1 MTITSDDGDEEP
13 GRLLA
18 TLHSTQQGDDMAK
31 VLVFDVNE
39 TLLDLRALD
48 PIFERVFGE
57 AAARREWFGQM
68 LQSAFVSIII
78 DAYADFGATGGAAL
92 RMIAAKRGV
101 TLDQAD
107 LDAVKQTMREL
118 PAYPD
123 VRPALEQLRDAGF
136 RLATL
141 TNSTAEVGEAQVTN
155 AGLRDL
161 FEQTLS
167 ADTVRRLKPAP
178 EPYRMAAERL
188 GVGMG
193 DMMLVAAHFWDVAGA
208 MRAGCRAA
216 FVARPGQVL
225 DPLAPEP
232 DIVGKDL
239 TEVTAAI
246 IAAGG

>member
-1 MTITSDDGDEEP
+1 
-13 GRLLA
+13 
-18 TLHSTQQGDDMAK
+18 MAN

-48 PIFERVFGE
+48 PLFEKAFGD
-57 AAARREWFGQM
+57 ASARREWFGQM
-68 LQSAFVSIII
+68 LQSAFVSIIT
-78 DAYADFGATGGAAL
+78 DAYMDFGAIGGAAL

-101 TLDQAD
+101 TPDPAD
-107 LDAVKQTMREL
+107 LDAVKRTMREL

-123 VRPALEQLRDAGF
+123 VRSALEQLRDAGF

-167 ADTVRRLKPAP
+167 ADVVKRLKPAP

-188 GVGMG
+188 GVGMA
-193 DMMLVAAHFWDVAGA
+193 DIMLVAAHFWDVAGA

-216 FVARPGQVL
+216 FVARPGQML
-225 DPLAPEP
+225 DPLAPGP
-232 DIVGKDL
+232 DIIGKD
-239 TEVTAAI
+239 
-246 IAAGG
+246 IADVARQILALDG

>member
-1 MTITSDDGDEEP
+1 ME
-13 GRLLA
+13 
-18 TLHSTQQGDDMAK
+18 Q

-48 PIFERVFGE
+48 PIFARAFGD

-68 LQSAFVSIII
+68 LQSAFVSTIT
-78 DAYADFGATGGAAL
+78 DAYSDFGAIGGAAL
-92 RMIAAKRGV
+92 RMVAAKRGV
-101 TLDQAD
+101 TPDPAD
-107 LDAVKQTMREL
+107 LEAVKRTMREL

-167 ADTVRRLKPAP
+167 ADSVKRLKPAP

-188 GVGMG
+188 GVATS
-193 DMMLVAAHFWDVAGA
+193 DMCLVAAHFWDVAGA
-208 MRAGCRAA
+208 MLAGCRAA

-232 DIVGKDL
+232 EIAGKDL
-239 TEVTAAI
+239 TEVAEAI
-246 IAAGG
+246 MAAGG